1 MLKVSSTTEV
11 RTVEALY
18 LKGFTNLFFSKHKG
32 KKGSGELFGIVKVV
46 PLKSKPGFYSLR
58 SMGPDGT
65 GRTEHVQRTATLTIV
80 DDESAIGVLTL
91 SVEDAYDAWH

>member
-1 MLKVSSTTEV
+1 MLKVSSATEV
-11 RTVEALY
+11 RTVEAVY

-65 GRTEHVQRTATLTIV
+65 GRIEHVPAHATLTVV
-80 DDESAIGVLTL
+80 DNESAIRVLTIT
-91 SVEDAYDAWH
+91 VEDAYNAWH